1 MACPFPLVSEVGR
14 SQARGGGDP
23 SGEYAEKSRHGRDH
37 LFASA
42 GRLSDAA
49 QLRAGTPGEPFRHWE
64 RPPRPSADGPNFCPA
79 QAPARARFGDNAEER
94 LPLGRRAFLLVADPA
109 EAS

>member
-64 RPPRPSADGPNFCPA
+64 RPPRPSADGPNFYPA
-79 QAPARARFGDNAEER
+79 QAPARARFGDDVKNGSLSEG
-94 LPLGRRAFLLVADPA
+94 GRSALVADPA